1 MIQDVI
7 ITQKHELRGT
17 YQPCVHR
24 DGKDNVWQKMPNLEV
39 VVVKDVEKEMRKRK
53 NLEPPLHENKK
64 MMYSPHS

>member
-1 MIQDVI
+1 MPQLVHMIQDVI

-53 NLEPPLHENKK
+53 I
-64 MMYSPHS
+64 